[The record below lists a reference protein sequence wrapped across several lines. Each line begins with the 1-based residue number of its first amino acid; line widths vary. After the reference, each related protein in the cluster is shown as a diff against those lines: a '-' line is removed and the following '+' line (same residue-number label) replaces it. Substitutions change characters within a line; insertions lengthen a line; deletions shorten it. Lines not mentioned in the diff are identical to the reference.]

1 VSVSDLGQPLALSAA
16 FWTVLTLSRGPG
28 GEPIPPGRVALGLAL
43 GAGLAHLGWAALHAR
58 AVAAVPA
65 ALLDPSRG
73 YCVLFAPLGILAA
86 APRGPAAR
94 RAFLGAVLGAWPLGL
109 AIARLGCVAAGCCA
123 GRPTTLP
130 FAPGG
135 HHPTALYEAAG
146 AGALYRALRGF
157 SPARRGGLALA
168 GLGLL
173 RLAIEPL
180 RAPPP
185 LGAPLLDPAWLAAGW
200 AALGALLARSPRAP
214 DAAGQTRLSRSCQN
228 GSRSTRFRIFPDP
241 VRGSSSTNDTERGS
255 L

>member
-1 VSVSDLGQPLALSAA
+1 VSDLGQPLALSAA
-16 FWTVLTLSRGPG
+16 FWTVLALSRGRG
-28 GEPIPPGRVALGLAL
+28 GARIHPGRVALGLAL
-43 GAGLAHLGWAALHAR
+43 GAGIAHLGWAALHPR

-73 YCVLFAPLGILAA
+73 FCVLFAPLGLLAA
-86 APRGPAAR
+86 APRRPAAR

-109 AIARLGCVAAGCCA
+109 AIARLGCLAAGCCA

-146 AGALYRALRGF
+146 AAALHRALRGL
-157 SPARRGGLALA
+157 PPERRGGLSLT

-185 LGAPLLDPAWLAAGW
+185 LGAPLLDPSWLAAGQV
-200 AALGALLARSPRAP
+200 ALGALLARSRRSP
-214 DAAGQTRLSRSCQN
+214 DAAA
-228 GSRSTRFRIFPDP
+228 
-241 VRGSSSTNDTERGS
+241 
-255 L
+255 